1 MKNSSL
7 RLFLVAVFFGLAV
20 GARAEDIPADLN
32 GRLVALKG
40 KSALPYSSP
49 EIAQTKYFA
58 LYFSAGWCGP
68 CHKFTPE
75 LVKFYHEMK
84 PKYPGFEVV
93 FMSHDES
100 ANAMEKYMAEMTMPW
115 PALRY
120 SVVKS
125 SRGLTKYCGSG
136 IPCLVVVNEKGE
148 ILSDS
153 FEGKNYV
160 GPYKVMND
168 LKKILADG
176 PAAVAATSHPAAA
189 TTTSPRDHRGE
200 EFGQFPER
208 HELGRGVQKKAV
220 AALPSDRC
228 PRFAF
233 PRPLA

>member
-1 MKNSSL
+1 MNISSL
-7 RLFLVAVFFGLAV
+7 SFLLGCALLGSFAA
-20 GARAEDIPADLN
+20 ARAEDIPADLN

-40 KSALPYSSP
+40 KSALPYAAP
-49 EIAQTKYFA
+49 DLAQTKYFA

-68 CHKFTPE
+68 CHQFTPK
-75 LVKFYHEMK
+75 LVQFYQEMK

-93 FMSHDES
+93 FMSQDES

-120 SVVKS
+120 SAVKS
-125 SRGLTKYCGSG
+125 SRGLTKYVGSG

-153 FEGKNYV
+153 FEGQTYV

-176 PAAVAATSHPAAA
+176 PAAVTTSNSTAAA
-189 TTTSPRDHRGE
+189 PSVVTTSATAKSSVKSPSGTNWDE
-200 EFGQFPER
+200 TF
-208 HELGRGVQKKAV
+208 KKK
-220 AALPSDRC
+220 P
-228 PRFAF
+228 
-233 PRPLA
+233 